1 MTYETPIPKIA
12 DVTLTSLKR
21 FSDDRGWLVEL
32 YREDELSDSIHPVMA
47 YISQTLP
54 GVVRGPHEH
63 HEQTDYFAFIGP
75 SDFELTLWDAR
86 PDSPTFGV
94 KTQDVYGESNPSAIS
109 IPPGVV
115 HAYKNIGDQP
125 GWVFNGPNRLY
136 AGRGKKEPIDE
147 IRHELDDTSPY
158 RVDSPS
164 IEAA

>member
-1 MTYETPIPKIA
+1 MTYEVPIPKIA
-12 DVTLTSLKR
+12 DVTLTSLKS

-63 HEQTDYFAFIGP
+63 HQQTDYFAFIGP

-94 KTQDVYGESNPSAIS
+94 KTKDMYGESNPSAIS
-109 IPPGVV
+109 IPHGVV
-115 HAYKNIGDQP
+115 HA
-125 GWVFNGPNRLY
+125 
-136 AGRGKKEPIDE
+136 
-147 IRHELDDTSPY
+147 
-158 RVDSPS
+158 
-164 IEAA
+164 